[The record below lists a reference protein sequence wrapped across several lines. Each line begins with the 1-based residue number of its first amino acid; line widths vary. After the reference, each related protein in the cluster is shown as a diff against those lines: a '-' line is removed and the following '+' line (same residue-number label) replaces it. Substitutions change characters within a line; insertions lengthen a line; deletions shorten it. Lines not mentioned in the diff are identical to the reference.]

1 MEARK
6 ETPGNVPHDDSS
18 ILRQS
23 NSTMTVSMR
32 QVNLNAPEAGGAVQG
47 TASST
52 SVGER
57 SWRSM
62 FRWFSP
68 AKPEEGAQSERILL
82 QTFGDVQYEDQQHI
96 RSLKVQLARQSQSSM
111 TEDSQ
116 GNSRTIN
123 TLIIDQEDVD
133 VPATGRNN
141 VVVCHGFGSGLGFF
155 YRNLSPLSRL
165 IPNSRVYAVDW
176 LGMGRSGRPAF
187 PMFRPEVS
195 DVQEAIDFFL
205 DAFEEWRQQQPGLE
219 RFVLLGHSM
228 GGYLAAIYALRH
240 PERIQRLILASPV
253 GLPEQTEAGVAVTG
267 RRMPSWVTRLWNAN
281 YTPQGVMRGLGPF
294 GPRMAA
300 GYINGRFSFLPPGER
315 QLLGNY
321 FYHICADKPSGEY
334 ALAALLAPGAW
345 AREPLHRRLPDLRM
359 PCTFLYGQHDWM
371 DKRHAE
377 EAAQRMHDAIVHSV
391 EGADHHLYIDNPGEF
406 NRLVAEACQLAF
418 TRRGDRC

>member
-1 MEARK
+1 MEAK
-6 ETPGNVPHDDSS
+6 EVTPSNIHREESPVLKKDSDN
-18 ILRQS
+18 LA
-23 NSTMTVSMR
+23 VS
-32 QVNLNAPEAGGAVQG
+32 ETDGAVQG
-47 TASST
+47 TPGPANVS
-52 SVGER
+52 ER
-57 SWRSM
+57 SWKSM

-68 AKPEEGAQSERILL
+68 AKPEEGARSERLLL
-82 QTFGDVQYEDQQHI
+82 QTFGDVQYDDQQHI
-96 RSLKVQLARQSQSSM
+96 RAIQVQLSRQSQSSVT
-111 TEDSQ
+111 TEDAK

-123 TLIIDQEDVD
+123 TLIIDREDASVS
-133 VPATGRNN
+133 AMNRNN

-155 YRNLSPLSRL
+155 YRNLSPLSHL

-176 LGMGRSGRPAF
+176 LGMGRSGRPSF
-187 PMFRPEVS
+187 PMFRTEGS
-195 DVQEAIDFFL
+195 DVQKAIDFFL

-240 PERIQRLILASPV
+240 PERVQRLILASPV
-253 GLPEQTEAGVAVTG
+253 GLPEQTEVGVAVTG
-267 RRMPSWVTRLWNAN
+267 RRLPSWVTRLWNAN

-300 GYINGRFSFLPPGER
+300 GYVNGRFSFLPPGER
-315 QLLGNY
+315 QLLGSY
-321 FYHICADKPSGEY
+321 FYHVCADKPSGEY

-345 AREPLHRRLPDLRM
+345 AREPLHRRLPDLSM

-377 EAAQRMHDAIVHSV
+377 EAAKRMRDAIVHSV

-418 TRRGDRC
+418 IGGDYGR